1 MITWQPLDGRPVT
14 GGAPMVPPAGTVPA
28 RAPAVTKASTPCFF
42 FSQGYCAKGDKCP
55 FQHGGST
62 GHASSGQQPGP
73 NMRASK
79 TVYAGHMVKKTGN
92 YGSAVVKMD
101 EGAQEGTGVPEMRP
115 ESSVL
120 PNKSLPQV
128 EKKEGQHAG
137 SLSQNGSPKG
147 RPEAAAP
154 SKTNPTATSGAGA
167 SSRLRV
173 RQLHSGDE
181 RFSNGLKGEDCWEE
195 SSPGFDVLVNVG
207 PDQMYDEGGQ
217 YQSGHEAEGEH
228 GRSQRRGR
236 RMYPTDHFDQ
246 YGSDYMGGVDQ
257 SGFAVGG
264 QYSHGGYHEGYGHE
278 GPDPMLY
285 NTQGMPFGM
294 RAEGPEGGRDR
305 MVLNFEVE
313 GGGRIGKDQKQM
325 LKRQRSD
332 GHPAGKNARRPRI
345 EPGQDDYFLR
355 RMQEE
360 AQRSHEMHLRQQLVM
375 QQQQGIG
382 KGKPNNG
389 RRPNDRLSAE
399 MGRRLEPNPNLES
412 LDRTTQNGGMGLT
425 EQEMLKGES
434 HRAGE
439 GEKHRMD
446 TDRRLQSEAAMVVD
460 DQKGHQTKQKKEVPP
475 TTFAGPKSLAQ
486 ILAEKRKATAAVSVV
501 ESVNSPVES
510 QTRDQ
515 SSSIDL
521 TPHDST
527 SVDTTLGEERKIRL
541 EKVVGHPESTKP
553 VAFVGPKSLSD
564 LLQAKRQEGNAVS
577 IRSEI
582 THGGDDSM
590 VLPLSDARREVTN
603 YEYVTAINETKRM
616 NNEPAENNGDEAQND
631 MVAGEGGVDS
641 SMEIDNLTSDAH
653 RLGGIYEVKIDTD
666 AFGLENKSSVD
677 LEEDEEYTV
686 DDEDDDFAKKL
697 GGFFS

>member
-1 MITWQPLDGRPVT
+1 
-14 GGAPMVPPAGTVPA
+14 
-28 RAPAVTKASTPCFF
+28 
-42 FSQGYCAKGDKCP
+42 
-55 FQHGGST
+55 
-62 GHASSGQQPGP
+62 
-73 NMRASK
+73 MRASK
-79 TVYAGHMVKKTGN
+79 TVYAGHMFKRTGN
-92 YGSAVVKMD
+92 NGPAVVKMD

-137 SLSQNGSPKG
+137 SLLQNGSPKG
-147 RPEAAAP
+147 RLEGAAP
-154 SKTNPTATSGAGA
+154 LKTNTAATAGAGA

-181 RFSNGLKGEDCWEE
+181 RFSNGVKGEDCWEE

-236 RMYPTDHFDQ
+236 RMYPTDQFDE

-264 QYSHGGYHEGYGHE
+264 QYSHGGYHEDYGHE

-313 GGGRIGKDQKQM
+313 GGGRLGKDQKQM

-345 EPGQDDYFLR
+345 EPGQDNYFLR

-399 MGRRLEPNPNLES
+399 MGRRLEPNLNLES

-446 TDRRLQSEAAMVVD
+446 IDRRLQSEAGMVVD

-475 TTFAGPKSLAQ
+475 TAFAGPKSLAQ

-501 ESVNSPVES
+501 ESIDSPVES
-510 QTRDQ
+510 QKRDQ

-521 TPHDST
+521 TPYDSPP
-527 SVDTTLGEERKIRL
+527 VDTTPGEERKISL

-590 VLPLSDARREVTN
+590 VLPLSDARRKVTN
-603 YEYVTAINETKRM
+603 DEYATDINES
-616 NNEPAENNGDEAQND
+616 AENKGDEAQND
-631 MVAGEGGVDS
+631 MVAGEEGIDN

-653 RLGGIYEVKIDTD
+653 RLGGIYESKIETD
-666 AFGLENKSSVD
+666 AFGLENKSSID